1 MRKSPMG
8 KKWALAGVLAVLVLG
23 AGIFLLWRCARPQ
36 SPVPDLDT
44 LLEMEEEECLAA
56 LESHG
61 FVCPPCFECF
71 EEDGRERAA
80 AFTKEVLEYARHEG
94 WGPTGY
100 GYTELVDFSV
110 ELCRFLGIPTD
121 YDWLLPL
128 EDVDF
133 SQVPPL
139 PDLDTLL
146 EMEDDELLY
155 ALETHS
161 LVLPPSCAGNR
172 EEAARL
178 IKILLIRAQEK
189 GVGDT
194 HYKSTEWIVFSTHL
208 YWTVGIPLDIDQP
221 DSPP

>member
-8 KKWALAGVLAVLVLG
+8 KKRALAGVLAVLVLG

-36 SPVPDLDT
+36 SPV
-44 LLEMEEEECLAA
+44 
-56 LESHG
+56 
-61 FVCPPCFECF
+61 
-71 EEDGRERAA
+71 
-80 AFTKEVLEYARHEG
+80 
-94 WGPTGY
+94 
-100 GYTELVDFSV
+100 
-110 ELCRFLGIPTD
+110 
-121 YDWLLPL
+121 
-128 EDVDF
+128 
-133 SQVPPL
+133 

-178 IKILLIRAQEK
+178 IKILLIRAREK

-194 HYKSTEWIVFSTHL
+194 HYQSTEWIVFSTHL
-208 YWTVGIPLDIDQP
+208 YWTVGIPLDIDQA